1 MSVGHYENFP
11 VASVLLPAALRRPV
25 TLIYRFA
32 RSADDFA
39 DEGDLRPQLAFI
51 GEIVRRARESVNNRH
66 GVAQRRRK
74 QHGSDRKVFVM
85 TDRHCPIFQRVS
97 AFLG

>member
-39 DEGDLRPQLAFI
+39 DEGDLRPQERLAPDAAP
-51 GEIVRRARESVNNRH
+51 VRPERRP
-66 GVAQRRRK
+66 QRRLLGRDLLRAAGH
-74 QHGSDRKVFVM
+74 QLLAGCRNRLPQEPHLS
-85 TDRHCPIFQRVS
+85 S
-97 AFLG
+97 AGG